1 MKLLFDENF
10 SPRLVPL
17 LADLFP
23 GSEHVRDIVLP
34 PHIAPRPSGLSASDS
49 AIWAYA
55 QSRGLAIISKDADF
69 RQRSLVLGAPPKV
82 IALLVGNCAT
92 ATLATVIRSSADLIA
107 RFDADPAATFLEL
120 P

>member
-1 MKLLFDENF
+1 MKLLFDENL
-10 SPRLVPL
+10 SPRLVAL

-23 GSEHVRDIVLP
+23 GSEHVRDIAVP
-34 PHIAPRPSGLSASDS
+34 PSIAPHPSGSSASDS

-55 QSRGLAIISKDADF
+55 RSRDLVFISRDADF

-82 IALLVGNCAT
+82 IALLVGNCST
-92 ATLATVIRSSADLIA
+92 ATLATIIRDSADLIA